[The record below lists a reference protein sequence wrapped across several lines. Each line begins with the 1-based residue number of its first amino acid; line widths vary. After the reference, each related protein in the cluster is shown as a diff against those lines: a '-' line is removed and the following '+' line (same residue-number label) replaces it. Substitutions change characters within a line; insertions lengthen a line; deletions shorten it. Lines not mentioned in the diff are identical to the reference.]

1 MFWRILRSTSST
13 KRREIQME
21 LWIANNKTKMILSA
35 HKNNRNHR
43 IHLPESESS
52 SIIFASVNVRTQLF
66 FVGIVTKISSFII
79 YGLTATGIKR

>member
-1 MFWRILRSTSST
+1 MFWRILPSTSFT
-13 KRREIQME
+13 KRTEIQIE
-21 LWIANNKTKMILSA
+21 LWIANNKTKMILYS

-43 IHLPESESS
+43 IHLLESESS

-79 YGLTATGIKR
+79 YGLTATSVKR